1 MKKDEGRSSGLTKL
15 GLIIGA
21 VVLAL
26 GLGATLFGDKL
37 RKLNGASAAALAG
50 EDSISARSESPMLK
64 QKTMKNFGSNDTYG
78 GSAAPPPS
86 AMAASPLPSPSAMAP
101 PPSEPVAYRRE
112 IVQAVKPSNG
122 RTLAPEPVTTGNTHT
137 AYRPNP
143 FTLTSEDAL
152 STFAVDVDTA
162 SYALFRRNVNEGSLP
177 PRDSVRVEEW
187 VNYFKYRL
195 PAPTQGDFRVDLE
208 GAPSPFTRGRHLV
221 KVGLQGRKLGRSERK
236 ETHLV
241 FLVDISGSM
250 DSADR
255 LPLALRS
262 IKLAVDGLNET
273 DTVAISTYAGE
284 VRTVLGPT
292 PASNR
297 REIFAAV
304 DSLRAGGGTRMG
316 DGLETA
322 YRLAGK
328 NAGPNKVSRV
338 IVLTDGDTNMG
349 NYQSADAMLNVVR
362 GHVQEGVTLSTIGF
376 GMGNYRDDLME
387 RLANKGNGN
396 CYYIDSEKEARRVFQ
411 EQLAGVLEVIAK
423 DVKVQVEFDKTA
435 VRGYRLLGYE
445 NRDIADRD
453 FRNDK
458 VDAGEIGAGHTVT
471 ALYEVE
477 LTGEGTKV
485 ATVRVRAKTPSGS
498 EAAEQSFSFPREQLH
513 RRLTDASADMRFATA
528 VAGTADMLRGAPQAS
543 DWSMAVAE
551 DLAEG
556 AVEGM
561 EDRQEFVSLLRRV
574 REAKM
579 LNVSSGRTTHNN
591 PY

>member
-1 MKKDEGRSSGLTKL
+1 MKFVTIAGLL
-15 GLIIGA
+15 VFALLA
-21 VVLAL
+21 VI
-26 GLGATLFGDKL
+26 TLFGDNI
-37 RKLNGASAAALAG
+37 RKLFGASAASLAG
-50 EDSISARSESPMLK
+50 EDAVSLRSYAQSEPAALRK
-64 QKTMKNFGSNDTYG
+64 KTMKNFGSNDAYDM
-78 GSAAPPPS
+78 GSAPVAAAPPPPPQAAR
-86 AMAASPLPSPSAMAP
+86 AMM
-101 PPSEPVAYRRE
+101 PSEPL
-112 IVQAVKPSNG
+112 P
-122 RTLAPEPVTTGNTHT
+122 TGNTH
-137 AYRPNP
+137 AAQRPNP
-143 FTLTSEDAL
+143 FTLTSEDNL

-162 SYALFRRNVNEGSLP
+162 SYALFRRYVNGGSLP

-195 PAPTQGDFRVDLE
+195 PTPTEGDFRVDLE
-208 GAPSPFTRGRHLV
+208 GAPSPFTQGRHLV
-221 KVGLQGRKLGRSERK
+221 KVGLQGRRLGRSERK
-236 ETHLV
+236 PTHLV

-250 DSADR
+250 DTPDR

-262 IKLAVDGLNET
+262 IKLAVDGLNEE

-284 VRTVLGPT
+284 VRTVLEPT
-292 PASNR
+292 PAAKR
-297 REIFAAV
+297 QEIFAAV
-304 DSLRAGGGTRMG
+304 DSLRPGGGTRMDG
-316 DGLETA
+316 GLELA
-322 YRLAGK
+322 YKIAVK
-328 NAGPNKVSRV
+328 KAGPKTVSRV

-349 NYQSADAMLNVVR
+349 QFRSADAMLER
-362 GHVQEGVTLSTIGF
+362 VQGFVKEGVTLSTIGF

-396 CYYIDSEKEARRVFQ
+396 CFYIDSEKEARRVFQ
-411 EQLAGVLEVIAK
+411 EGLAGTLEVIAK
-423 DVKVQVEFDKTA
+423 DVKVQMEFDKTA

-445 NRDIADRD
+445 NRAIADQD

-458 VDAGEIGAGHTVT
+458 VDAGEIGAGHSVT

-513 RRLTDASADMRFATA
+513 AKLTDSSADMRFATA

-543 DWSMAVAE
+543 DWSLAVAE
-551 DLAEG
+551 DLAQG

-561 EDRQEFVSLLRRV
+561 EDREEFVSLLRRV

-579 LNVSSGRTTHNN
+579 LNVSSGYTTHNN